1 MPTRRGLERAA
12 GPLHPAAYGIILA
25 HMPKRLA
32 FPPPLV
38 ESHIDALFH
47 DDLHAQRVRSL
58 ADGTLGVLQSGAL
71 GIHAIGRG
79 LAVARGLLDKHAI
92 KQMDRLIGN
101 DGIKTDILL
110 ASWATHVIGART
122 RIVVNLDWTEVDD
135 DDQAMLVVG
144 MQTDHGRSTPLAWQ
158 TVVKSTL
165 AGKRNDYEDALLTR
179 LRGAIPTA
187 VHVTVVADRGFADQH
202 LYAFL
207 EQELKFDYIIRFRSV
222 IHVANDKGET
232 RQAKAWLGPN
242 GRMRVLRNASVTAD
256 RTPVATVVC
265 VQEKGMKDAWCIVA
279 SDKELVG
286 RDIVQLY
293 GKRFSIEEMFR
304 DMKDLR
310 YGMGMS
316 WNKVGT
322 PVRRDRMF
330 LVAALAHGLLT
341 LLGAA
346 GESLGF
352 DRMLKANTVKTRTL
366 SLFRQGLIWYER
378 IPTMPSDRLRL
389 LSRRFGEMMS
399 AEMIYPST
407 FGGV

>member
-1 MPTRRGLERAA
+1 
-12 GPLHPAAYGIILA
+12 
-25 HMPKRLA
+25 MPKRVA

-47 DDLHAQRVRSL
+47 DDLHAKRVRSL
-58 ADGTLGVLQSGAL
+58 ADATLGVLQSGAL

-79 LAVARGLLDKHAI
+79 LAAARRLLDKHAI

-101 DGIKTDILL
+101 EGIKALALL
-110 ASWATHVIGART
+110 GSWVTHVIGHRT
-122 RIVVNLDWTEVDD
+122 RIVVNLDWTEFDD
-135 DDQAMLVVG
+135 DDQSMLVIG
-144 MQTDHGRSTPLAWQ
+144 MQTDHGRSVPLAWM
-158 TVVKSTL
+158 TVVKSKL
-165 AGKRNDYEDALLTR
+165 ASKRNDHEDELLGR
-179 LRGAIPTA
+179 LREVIPVA
-187 VHVTVVADRGFADQH
+187 VHVTVVADRGFADQK

-207 EQELKFDYIIRFRSV
+207 KDKLGFEYIIRFRSV
-222 IHVANDKGET
+222 IHVVSNNGET
-232 RQAKAWLGPN
+232 RKAKAWLGPG

-256 RTPVATVVC
+256 LYPVPTVVC

-279 SDKELVG
+279 SDAGLVG

-304 DMKDLR
+304 DLKDLR

-322 PVRRDRMF
+322 PDRRDRMF

-346 GESLGF
+346 GESLGL
-352 DRMLKANTVKTRTL
+352 DRMLKANTVRKRTL

-378 IPTMPSDRLRL
+378 IPMMPADRLRL
-389 LSRRFGEMMS
+389 LTRRFGEMMS
-399 AEMIYPST
+399 AEMIYPSV
-407 FGGV
+407 FGGA